1 MPAFS
6 PASASQNAQ
15 ATNTLTSGKEYLRG
29 NPPVADTVPLPDP
42 LLDTDTDTGVPVLL
56 GDILRDAARLASDQ
70 TDQSV
75 TDEIRLII
83 DGLRVMPTAGKAR
96 G

>member
-6 PASASQNAQ
+6 AAGASRNAQ
-15 ATNTLTSGKEYLRG
+15 ATSTLASVKEHLRG
-29 NPPVADTVPLPDP
+29 DPPVAGTLPLPDP
-42 LLDTDTDTGVPVLL
+42 PRDTGTGVPVLL

-70 TDQSV
+70 TDRSA

-83 DGLRVMPTAGKAR
+83 DGLRVRSTAGGAR
-96 G
+96 W